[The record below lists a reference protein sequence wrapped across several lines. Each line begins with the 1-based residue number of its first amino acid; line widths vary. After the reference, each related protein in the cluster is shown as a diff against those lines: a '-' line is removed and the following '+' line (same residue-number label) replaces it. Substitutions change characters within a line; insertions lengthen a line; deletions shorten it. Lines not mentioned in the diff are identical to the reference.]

1 MSKLSKKNLSER
13 VQVPTVQNQPLTI
26 FANFTTDGRITGI
39 RTIDIINA
47 ISAATVE
54 LSSGGLNQWEVSL
67 ILSSPIPSHAL
78 DFRVEIFTSGSFI
91 VKSSGFLILMIMT
104 LISFLLK

>member
-1 MSKLSKKNLSER
+1 M
-13 VQVPTVQNQPLTI
+13 VQNQPLTI
-26 FANFTTDGRITGI
+26 FANFTTDARITGI

-54 LSSGGLNQWEVSL
+54 LSSGGINQKEVSL

-91 VKSSGFLILMIMT
+91 IHNGSGFLILMIMT